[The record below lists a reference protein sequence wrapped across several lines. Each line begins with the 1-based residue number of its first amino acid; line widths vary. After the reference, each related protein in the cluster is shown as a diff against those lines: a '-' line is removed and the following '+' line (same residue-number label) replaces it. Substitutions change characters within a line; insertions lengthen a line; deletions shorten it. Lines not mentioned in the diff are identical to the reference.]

1 MEERRITI
9 SPRVSRRT
17 YFAFRDLCH
26 AHGIPVEKGINQA
39 LRRALEQAGVDIKD
53 RESGNA
59 GDNQSDD
66 LLKQGT

>member
-1 MEERRITI
+1 MEGRITI
-9 SPRVSRRT
+9 SPRVGRRT

-39 LRRALEQAGVDIKD
+39 LRRALEQAGVDLKD
-53 RESGNA
+53 IESGSP
-59 GDNQSDD
+59 DDKQSEG